1 MRPRRFSN
9 RLSPSLEVARAR
21 PYIAYIASF
30 PTLLEQI
37 NKRKRITYDTRH
49 CEERSDV
56 AIQTA
61 AWIATSLRSSQ

>member
-1 MRPRRFSN
+1 MTTDATDHALRRQL
-9 RLSPSLEVARAR
+9 RAARR
-21 PYIAYIASF
+21 VR
-30 PTLLEQI
+30 LEQI
-37 NKRKRITYDTRH
+37 NLMMTLYLYRH

>member
-1 MRPRRFSN
+1 MTEISNEYDPNGTTLSEKHVIQLTFSL
-9 RLSPSLEVARAR
+9 RERHFSP
-21 PYIAYIASF
+21 
-30 PTLLEQI
+30 
-37 NKRKRITYDTRH
+37 TRH